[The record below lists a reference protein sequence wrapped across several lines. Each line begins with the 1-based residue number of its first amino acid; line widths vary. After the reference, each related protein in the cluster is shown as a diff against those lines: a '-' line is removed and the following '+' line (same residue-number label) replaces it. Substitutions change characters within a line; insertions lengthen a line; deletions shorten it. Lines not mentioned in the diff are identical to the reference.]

1 MALAMKNT
9 RKHFCFVS
17 TEQKAD
23 EAKEV
28 LDKANF
34 CPMPATW
41 EFSFRGGGGHS
52 PPLDQIPPS
61 LGDS

>member
-1 MALAMKNT
+1 MNGSSDDMMKNT
-9 RKHFCFVS
+9 RKHCFFCFVS

-34 CPMPATW
+34 FPTPATW
-41 EFSFRGGGGHS
+41 EFSFTFATV
-52 PPLDQIPPS
+52 S
-61 LGDS
+61 LYDLMFY